1 MVGNPL
7 GVDWYMTIV
16 DVTYEIIDR
25 DVKALGADVSKD
37 DEHGEPSRIEQ
48 QPLDGA

>member
-7 GVDWYMTIV
+7 GVDWYMTIA
-16 DVTYEIIDR
+16 DVTYEIIDH
-25 DVKALGADVSKD
+25 DVKALGAHVSKD

-48 QPLDGA
+48 QPLDRA

>member
-7 GVDWYMTIV
+7 GVDWYVTIA

-25 DVKALGADVSKD
+25 DMWKYWV
-37 DEHGEPSRIEQ
+37 RM
-48 QPLDGA
+48 